1 MFVDARGKT
10 CPIPVLLAKK
20 ELDGGC
26 NDLTVAV
33 DNQTAVE
40 NLTRLAA
47 SRGLQAA
54 SEEKDGVFTVRM
66 TGEGTAKAASEP
78 VYAACGPAGCG
89 TAVFIGKDH
98 VGDGAQE
105 LGYNLLKMALYTLGQ
120 SDDVPA
126 YVLFMNGGVKLPAG
140 DDQPVLDSIKTL
152 IDKGAEV
159 LVCGTCLSYYG
170 LTDKLK
176 VGAVS
181 NMYEILGR
189 MQKAAKVIT
198 L

>member
-40 NLTRLAA
+40 NLTRLAT
-47 SRGLQAA
+47 SRGLQVS
-54 SEEKDGVFTVRM
+54 SEEKDGVFTVHM
-66 TGEGTAKAASEP
+66 TGEGGSQAVSEP

-126 YVLFMNGGVKLPAG
+126 YVLFMNGGVRLPAG
-140 DDQPVLDSIKTL
+140 DDQPVLDSIRTL
-152 IDKGAEV
+152 VDKGAEV

-176 VGAVS
+176 VGTVS
-181 NMYEILGR
+181 NMYDILSR
-189 MQKAAKVIT
+189 MQKAAKVIS

>member
-54 SEEKDGVFTVRM
+54 AEEKDGVFSVHM
-66 TGEGTAKAASEP
+66 TGEGTAQAAPESL
-78 VYAACGPAGCG
+78 YAACGPAGCG
-89 TAVFIGKDH
+89 TAVFVGKDH

-126 YVLFMNGGVKLPAG
+126 YVLFMNGGVRLPAG
-140 DDQPVLDSIKTL
+140 DDQPVLDSIRTL
-152 IDKGAEV
+152 IDKGSEV
-159 LVCGTCLSYYG
+159 LVCGTCLNYYG
-170 LTDKLK
+170 LTDKLQ

-181 NMYEILGR
+181 NMYDILSR
-189 MQKAAKVIT
+189 MSKAAKVIS

>member
-40 NLTRLAA
+40 NLTRLAS

-54 SEEKDGVFTVRM
+54 TEEKDGVFTVRM
-66 TGEGTAKAASEP
+66 TGEGTAKAVSEP
-78 VYAACGPAGCG
+78 VYASCGPAGCG

-152 IDKGAEV
+152 ADKGAEV

-170 LTDKLK
+170 LTDKCK
-176 VGAVS
+176 IGTVS
-181 NMYEILGR
+181 NMYDILSR